1 MAPHPERIEKLVERS
16 SFGDPDARRARA
28 RVTDAT
34 AHALLHRVKPAAGK
48 PTTRTLRSSS
58 RSATLGQFR
67 RPRGTSTS

>member
-1 MAPHPERIEKLVERS
+1 MAQHPERIEKLVERS

-34 AHALLHRVKPAAGK
+34 ARELLHRVRTT
-48 PTTRTLRSSS
+48 PTTGAFRSGS
-58 RSATLGQFR
+58 RSTNLGQFR